1 MSNQTLNA
9 RMVQRND
16 TKANWTSVNPILLK
30 GEMGVEID
38 TSKSKFGDG
47 VSTWTALPYSGVM
60 VTASTT
66 NGNIKID
73 GVETT
78 VYTLPVAGALLG
90 GVKSGTGIG
99 IVTVDAQGNMTIAK
113 VASATNA
120 DTATKL
126 ANAQN
131 ITISGDISGTAS
143 FDGSAAALITA
154 TLPNIAGLSAGTF
167 TKLTVNAKGQVTLGA
182 TLAASDIPTLTLA
195 KISDAGTVANKNT
208 GIAEGNIPILGV
220 GGKLPDSVIPA
231 IAIGDVFEVADQTA
245 MLALT
250 AQVGDI
256 AVRSDENKTY
266 MLKAS
271 PSSTLSN
278 WVLLRTPTDVVLSVN
293 GKTGALTLT
302 TTDIAEGTNMYYS
315 EARATANFNTNFAL
329 KNSTGLADGSHVCL
343 DTDSF
348 VLNCG
353 NA

>member
-9 RMVQRND
+9 RMIQRND
-16 TKANWTSVNPILLK
+16 TAANWATENPILLK

-47 VSTWTALPYSGVM
+47 VSNWNALPYSGVM
-60 VTASTT
+60 VTYSTT

-143 FDGSAAALITA
+143 FNGSAAALITA
-154 TLPNIAGLSAGTF
+154 TLPNITGLSAGTF
-167 TKLTVNAKGQVTLGA
+167 TKVTVNAKGQVTLGA
-182 TLAASDIPTLTLA
+182 TLAASDIPTITLA
-195 KISDAGTVANKNT
+195 KVSDAGTAASKNT
-208 GIAEGNIPILGV
+208 GIAEGNVPILGPN
-220 GGKLPDSVIPA
+220 GKLADSVIPA
-231 IAIGDVFEVADQTA
+231 IAIGDVFEVASQTA

-250 AQVGDI
+250 AQIGDV

-271 PSSTLSN
+271 PASTLAN
-278 WVLLRTPTDVVLSVN
+278 WVLLKTPTDVVLSVN
-293 GKTGALTLT
+293 GKTGVVSLT
-302 TTDIAEGTNMYYS
+302 TSDIGERTNLYFTT
-315 EARATANFNTNFAL
+315 ARATSNFNTNFAL
-329 KNSTGLADGSHVCL
+329 KSVRGLSDGAAVCL
-343 DTDSF
+343 TTDTF
-348 VLNCG
+348 VINCG